1 MSRLTPKSGRS
12 ISGERMFELRNV
24 DVAYGDFQVLWDVD
38 LTVNEGE
45 IVCVLGP
52 NGAGK
57 STVLNAV
64 VGLAPRRAGQVFFE
78 NLDIS
83 AVPTHEMASRGI
95 ALVLERHRL
104 FPSLTVRQNLMLG
117 GYNEQARQRRAET
130 LEWVESLFPF
140 LAERQA
146 TPARSLSGGQQQMV
160 AIARGLMSRPR
171 LLMLDEPLL
180 GLSPAM
186 TEEILAI
193 IKRINQDGVA
203 ILFNEQN
210 VQLALDLSHRGYLL
224 ESGRVVLSGLAQ
236 DMLKNDMI
244 AAVYFGV
251 S

>member
-1 MSRLTPKSGRS
+1 ML
-12 ISGERMFELRNV
+12 ELRNV
-24 DVAYGDFQVLWDVD
+24 DVVYGDFQVLWDVS
-38 LTVNEGE
+38 LTVDEGE

-57 STVLNAV
+57 STVINAV
-64 VGLAPRRAGQVFFE
+64 VGLAPRRAGQIIFE
-78 NLDIS
+78 DQDIS

-104 FPSLTVRQNLMLG
+104 FPTLTVRQNLMLG
-117 GYNEQARQRRAET
+117 GYNEQARQRRSET

-146 TPARSLSGGQQQMV
+146 ALARTLSGGQQQMV

-186 TEEILAI
+186 VEEILAI
-193 IKRINQDGVA
+193 IKRVNQSGVA
-203 ILFNEQN
+203 ILFNEQD
-210 VQLALDLSHRGYLL
+210 VQRALGLSHRGYLL
-224 ESGRVVLSGLAQ
+224 ESGRIVLSGSAQ
-236 DMLKNDMI
+236 EMLKNDII